1 MPFRVIYCRYQAII
15 GEAKIA
21 LMTKQHRPWG
31 YHSPTGQPKVD
42 WELQP
47 ETLAVRAGL
56 ARSGFAETGEAM
68 YLTSGFTYASA
79 EEAADSFSGD
89 TEHFV
94 YSRFNN
100 PTVAMFETR
109 LAALEGAEAAMATAS
124 GMAAMFASVAS
135 VVAKGDRVVASFAM
149 FSSCYVVLSEI
160 LPNWGVEVEFVHGSN
175 KADWEKALSKPTK
188 VVFVETPSNPMLE
201 IIDLKMVSEL
211 AHNAGAIVIVDNIMA
226 SPVLQRPLELGA
238 DVVVYSTTKH
248 IDGQGRTLGGAVVG
262 SREYMS
268 EHLEQFIRHTGPAMS
283 PFTAWTVLKSL
294 ETLSMRVNRMSN
306 SALAIAEFL
315 AKHNSIKQIR
325 YPFLPNHPGYEIAK
339 TQMTGG
345 GTTIGIE
352 LKQPQQKV
360 FAFLNELQ
368 VIDISNNL
376 GDSKS
381 LITHPAS
388 STHRRV
394 GEEIRAQMG
403 ISDSLVRLSVG
414 LEHPTDLIKD
424 LEQAL
429 AKI

>member
-1 MPFRVIYCRYQAII
+1 
-15 GEAKIA
+15 
-21 LMTKQHRPWG
+21 MTKQHRPWG
-31 YHSPTGQPKVD
+31 YHSPIGDSAVD
-42 WELQP
+42 WKLHP
-47 ETLAVRAGL
+47 DTLAVRAGL
-56 ARSGFAETGEAM
+56 ARSGFNETGEAI
-68 YLTSGFTYASA
+68 YLTSGFTYSSA
-79 EEAADSFSGD
+79 DEAAAAFSGD
-89 TEHFV
+89 TDHFV

-100 PTVAMFETR
+100 PTVAMFENR
-109 LAALEGAEAAMATAS
+109 MAALEGAEAAMATAS

-160 LPNWGVEVEFVHGSN
+160 LPKWGVEVEFVHGN
-175 KADWEKALSKPTK
+175 EQLAWEKALSKPTK

-201 IIDLKMVSEL
+201 IVDLKMVSTL
-211 AHNAGAIVIVDNIMA
+211 AHNAGAILIVDNIMA
-226 SPVLQRPLELGA
+226 SPVLQKPLELGA
-238 DVVVYSTTKH
+238 DVVMYSTTKH
-248 IDGQGRTLGGAVVG
+248 IDGQGRTLGGIVLG
-262 SREYMS
+262 SQEYVS
-268 EHLEQFIRHTGPAMS
+268 NHLEQFIRHTGPAMS

-294 ETLSMRVNRMSN
+294 ETLSMRVNRMN
-306 SALAIAEFL
+306 DSAFAIAKFL
-315 AKHNSIKQIR
+315 ADHKLIKQVR
-325 YPFLPNHPGYEIAK
+325 YPFLANHPGHEVAK
-339 TQMTGG
+339 AQMSGG

-352 LKQPQQKV
+352 LAKPTADV
-360 FAFLNELQ
+360 FKFLNALQ

-394 GEEIRAQMG
+394 GEEIRAKMG

-414 LEHPTDLIKD
+414 LEHPTDLIQD

>member
-1 MPFRVIYCRYQAII
+1 
-15 GEAKIA
+15 
-21 LMTKQHRPWG
+21 MTKQHRPWG
-31 YHSPTGQPKVD
+31 YHSPTGEPKVD

-56 ARSGFAETGEAM
+56 ARSGFGETGEAL

-89 TEHFV
+89 TDHFV

-160 LPNWGVEVEFVHGSN
+160 LPKWGVEVEFVHGNN
-175 KADWEKALSKPTK
+175 KADWEKALAKPTK

-201 IIDLKMVSEL
+201 IIDLRMVSEL

-248 IDGQGRTLGGAVVG
+248 IDGQGRTLGGAILG
-262 SREYMS
+262 SREYMTD
-268 EHLEQFIRHTGPAMS
+268 HLEQFIRHTGPAMS

-294 ETLSMRVNRMSN
+294 ETLTMRVTRMSD

-315 AKHNSIKQIR
+315 SKHNLIKQVR
-325 YPFLPNHPGYEIAK
+325 YPFLASHPGYEIASA
-339 TQMTGG
+339 QMSGG

-352 LKQPQQKV
+352 LNKSPEEV
-360 FAFLNELQ
+360 FEFLNALQ

-424 LEQAL
+424 LEQSL
-429 AKI
+429 GKL

>member
-1 MPFRVIYCRYQAII
+1 MT
-15 GEAKIA
+15 KICIV
-21 LMTKQHRPWG
+21 TKQHRPWG
-31 YHSPTGQPKVD
+31 YHSPAGDSQVE

-56 ARSGFAETGEAM
+56 ARSGFGETGEALF
-68 YLTSGFTYASA
+68 LTSGFTYASA
-79 EEAADSFSGD
+79 EEAANSFSGD
-89 TEHFV
+89 TDHFV

-100 PTVAMFETR
+100 PTVAMFESR

-160 LPNWGVEVEFVHGSN
+160 LPKWGVEVEFVHGN
-175 KADWEKALSKPTK
+175 KKSDWEKALTKPTK

-201 IIDLKMVSEL
+201 IIDLRMVSEL
-211 AHNAGAIVIVDNIMA
+211 AHNSGAMLIVDNIMA

-248 IDGQGRTLGGAVVG
+248 IDGQGRTLGGAIVG
-262 SREYMS
+262 SHEYMAN
-268 EHLEQFIRHTGPAMS
+268 HLEQFIRHTGPAMS

-294 ETLSMRVNRMSN
+294 ETLSMRVNRMSD

-315 AKHNSIKQIR
+315 SNHNLIRQVR
-325 YPFLPNHPGYEIAK
+325 YPFLKSHPGYEIASA
-339 TQMTGG
+339 QMSGG

-352 LKQPQQKV
+352 LNQSPEKV
-360 FAFLNELQ
+360 FEFLNALQ

-414 LEHPTDLIKD
+414 LEHAIDLIRD
-424 LEQAL
+424 LEQSL
-429 AKI
+429 AKL